1 MTVTLKSI
9 TSLPWEQLEPVL
21 KENWD
26 KLVEQDT
33 EAKEAGTLVGRYL
46 REPVADGNAIYV
58 ITKVYK
64 KTVRIRYVP
73 EVCPDEYRVAYFK
86 DNGSIRR
93 EYAEKSVRW
102 RDNVREMFDNN
113 V

>member
-9 TSLPWEQLEPVL
+9 TSLPWEQLQPVL
-21 KENWD
+21 KKNWE
-26 KLVEQDT
+26 KIVEQDT
-33 EAKEAGTLVGRYL
+33 KARKAGTLVGRYL

-64 KTVRIRYVP
+64 RTVHIRYVP

-86 DNGSIRR
+86 DKDSIKR
-93 EYAEKSVRW
+93 EYAEKSVQW
-102 RDNVREMFDNN
+102 RDNLRRMFDQ
-113 V
+113 